1 MREATKEITVT
12 AAMTAARVGS
22 GLLPVYATPM
32 AAALMEE
39 TACMCIGGLPEGE
52 TTVGTRLDIQ
62 HLKPSAVGER
72 LTCRAELIGQEGR
85 RYVFDI
91 KIHNSREEVVA
102 SATHVRAQVTAER
115 FMQKLSASLTR

>member
-1 MREATKEITVT
+1 MRSATKETVVT
-12 AAMTAARVGS
+12 PEMTAERVGS

-39 TACMCIGGLPEGE
+39 TACLCIDGLPEGE

-72 LTCRAELIGQEGR
+72 LTCKAELREQDGR
-85 RYVFDI
+85 RYLFDI
-91 KIHNSREEVVA
+91 QITNTRNEVVA
-102 SATHVRAQVTAER
+102 SATHERVQVTAER
-115 FMQKLSASLTR
+115 FMRKLGVTAG

>member
-1 MREATKEITVT
+1 MKNATKEITVT
-12 AAMTAARVGS
+12 PAMTAERVGS

-39 TACMCIGGLPEGE
+39 TACMCTDDLPAGE

-62 HLKPSAVGER
+62 HLKPSAIGER
-72 LTCRAELIGQEGR
+72 LTCKAELTEHEGR

-91 KIHNSREEVVA
+91 KIYNAREEVVA

-115 FMQKLSASLTR
+115 FMQKLADL

>member
-1 MREATKEITVT
+1 
-12 AAMTAARVGS
+12 MTAERVGS

-39 TACMCIGGLPEGE
+39 TACLCIDGLPEGE

-72 LTCRAELIGQEGR
+72 LTCKAELKEQEGR

-91 KIHNSREEVVA
+91 KIYNSREEVVA

-115 FMQKLSASLTR
+115 FMQKLAASAAE